1 VLKTMIRSYASALIL
16 GLGFCV
22 PNASADDIVGYSY
35 SITGQTADSGCSA
48 GDSLRDIFVSTGG
61 SNSIAADLASFSICD
76 VVPGQLTGGEFL
88 VSDASGDTLSGT
100 FSGILKG
107 TSAGGDDV
115 FQGMIGLSSETGYY
129 PSLTENAGV
138 F

>member
-1 VLKTMIRSYASALIL
+1 MIRSYASALIL

-61 SNSIAADLASFSICD
+61 SNSIAADLASFSIFD